1 MASPSSAERLLSMDV
16 SSNATA
22 CAVSSPPPPPAFQTA
37 PRFVVSRALRR
48 GPVAL
53 TGGLEANER
62 CGFSRVS
69 FVVDSLRLLA
79 TATPRRSVSRP
90 PLIYEGDAD
99 AGGGEICRAAD
110 LSQSILLATRAARTV
125 EQLIRLGL
133 LHPGALPPSLTEAIM
148 APKVWQ
154 RGIVC

>member
-1 MASPSSAERLLSMDV
+1 MDV
-16 SSNATA
+16 SSSATA
-22 CAVSSPPPPPAFQTA
+22 CAVSFPPPPLSFQTA
-37 PRFVVSRALRR
+37 PRFVVSCALRR
-48 GPVAL
+48 RPVAL
-53 TGGLEANER
+53 TGGLEDNEL
-62 CGFSRVS
+62 CGFSRGS
-69 FVVDSLRLLA
+69 FVVDGLRLLA

-90 PLIYEGDAD
+90 LLISEGDAD

-110 LSQSILLATRAARTV
+110 PSQSVLLATRAARTV
-125 EQLIRLGL
+125 EQLIHLGL